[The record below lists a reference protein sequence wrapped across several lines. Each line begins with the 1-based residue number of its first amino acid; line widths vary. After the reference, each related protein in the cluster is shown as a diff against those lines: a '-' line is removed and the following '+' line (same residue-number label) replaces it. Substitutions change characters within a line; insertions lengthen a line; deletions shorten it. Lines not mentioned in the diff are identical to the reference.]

1 MDLLLALD
9 YAFFSLT
16 DDKEHVVN
24 KKEFINQIN
33 SLYSLAWSLTASVS
47 SLLDQVG
54 IPAHR
59 VFSENSIEHFF
70 FFLNNPPKSNEK
82 VTLINGDV
90 SVYIKE
96 LSLIN
101 TKLIMSIDD
110 VVTQSLLVDSQEK
123 SRKKTLF
130 SFFKTN
136 KWSDCAN
143 VRFNKVICPV
153 YEATLCKTNFNFK

>member
-59 VFSENSIEHFF
+59 VFSENSIEDQI
-70 FFLNNPPKSNEK
+70 LSEK
-82 VTLINGDV
+82 EMIN
-90 SVYIKE
+90 
-96 LSLIN
+96 
-101 TKLIMSIDD
+101 
-110 VVTQSLLVDSQEK
+110 
-123 SRKKTLF
+123 
-130 SFFKTN
+130 FKTS
-136 KWSDCAN
+136 KES
-143 VRFNKVICPV
+143 
-153 YEATLCKTNFNFK
+153 